1 MNWRNILSLSAVAAL
16 GFTLLPG
23 SAFGQQ
29 KSLKDQ
35 LVGAWTFVSQKYKFP
50 DGRTTD
56 IFGTNAKGILI
67 LEPGGRVA
75 YVSMRASLPKFASN
89 DRLKGTAE
97 ENKAVVEG
105 SYAFFGTY
113 TVNEADH
120 TFTIHVDGA
129 TFPNFDGADQK
140 RTFTLAGDEL
150 KYTNPVATI
159 GQGVIVESVW
169 KRG

>member
-1 MNWRNILSLSAVAAL
+1 LAQHPQFIRSCSIGTRL
-16 GFTLLPG
+16 GRG
-23 SAFGQQ
+23 QRVGQQ
-29 KSLKDQ
+29 KSLTDQ

-56 IFGTNAKGILI
+56 IFGPNAKGILI
-67 LEPGGRVA
+67 LEASRHMA

-113 TVNEADH
+113 TINEADH
-120 TFTIHVDGA
+120 SFTVHVEGA

-140 RTFTLAGDEL
+140 RAFTLADDEL
-150 KYTNPVATI
+150 RYTNPVATI
-159 GQGVIVESVW
+159 GQGVIVEAAW
-169 KRG
+169 KRAK